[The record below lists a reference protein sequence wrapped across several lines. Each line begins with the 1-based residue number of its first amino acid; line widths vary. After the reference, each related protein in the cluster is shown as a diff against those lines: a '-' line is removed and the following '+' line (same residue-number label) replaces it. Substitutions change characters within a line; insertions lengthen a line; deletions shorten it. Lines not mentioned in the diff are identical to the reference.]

1 MNTVRKFTVVV
12 LVISLFALVFSVS
25 AQDATPEATPEADT
39 GAQYSVEEAVC
50 DGLTLDRIGYS
61 PLTMEFDYFQFI
73 ERGMV
78 QIADQC
84 GVEVVTADPGVDAA
98 KQVSDMETM
107 VSGGVDAIAVYSVDP
122 VAVLTAVDTARAAG
136 VSVIAAVSAFD
147 DADVYVG
154 ISDYDFGYLQ
164 GLQAGPVLLERK
176 PDQETYKVAI
186 LNADSLGPNLLD
198 RKQGLID
205 GLSENVTNFEIVADV
220 EAWAEDTALD
230 AVETILQANPDLDLI
245 LTVNDPGSLGAA
257 SAVESAGRDLT
268 TETIVMGLGIDR
280 RVLEGVLDGTFPGSV
295 SPEPIA
301 TGRALAAVAFAL
313 NRGEDVVQNVV
324 VPVVEITT
332 ENAQQFID
340 DLYGES

>member
-1 MNTVRKFTVVV
+1 MNARFAKKRFIFPLLAV
-12 LVISLFALVFSVS
+12 LLIVSPVF
-25 AQDATPEATPEADT
+25 AQDAA
-39 GAQYSVEEAVC
+39 EEEVDWGGEETVC
-50 DGLTLDRIGYS
+50 EGVTIERIGYS

-73 ERGMV
+73 ERGMI
-78 QIADQC
+78 QIAEQC
-84 GVEVVTADPGVDAA
+84 EVEVVTVDPGVDAA
-98 KQVSDMETM
+98 KQVSDIENM
-107 VSGGVDAIAVYSVDP
+107 VSGGVGSVAVYSVDP
-122 VAVLTAVDTARAAG
+122 VAVLTAVDTAHAAG
-136 VSVIAAVSAFD
+136 VTIIAAVSAFE

-154 ISDYDFGYLQ
+154 ISDYEFGYLQ

-176 PDQETYKVAI
+176 PDEEMYQVAV

-198 RKQGLID
+198 RKQGLVD
-205 GLSENVTNFEIVADV
+205 GLSETVTNFEVVADV

-257 SAVESAGRDLT
+257 SAVEAAGIDLA

-301 TGRALAAVAFAL
+301 TGRALANVAFAL
-313 NRGEDVVQNVV
+313 NRGEEVPANVV
-324 VPVVEITT
+324 VPVVEITV

-340 DLYGES
+340 DLYGEE